1 MPRLILERHAHAPEL
16 NRAHVLNPSGE
27 VAGVLPCPG
36 CLTIKDA
43 RARLFPRPVRGVF
56 ATLTFSRP
64 DPWASLNRTYSG
76 RVRTRADALA
86 WARNLAANRHA
97 GGVLI
102 DGATL
107 PDAARALSFELN
119 G

>member
-16 NRAHVLNPSGE
+16 NRAHVLNGAGE
-27 VAGVLPCPG
+27 VAGVLSCPG
-36 CLTIKDA
+36 CQSIKDA
-43 RARLFPRPVRGVF
+43 RARLFPRAVRGVF
-56 ATLTFSRP
+56 VTLTFSRP
-64 DPWASLNRTYSG
+64 DPWASLNRTYQG
-76 RVRTRADALA
+76 RVRNRADALA

-97 GGVLI
+97 GGVLC

-107 PDAARALSFELN
+107 PDASRALTFELN